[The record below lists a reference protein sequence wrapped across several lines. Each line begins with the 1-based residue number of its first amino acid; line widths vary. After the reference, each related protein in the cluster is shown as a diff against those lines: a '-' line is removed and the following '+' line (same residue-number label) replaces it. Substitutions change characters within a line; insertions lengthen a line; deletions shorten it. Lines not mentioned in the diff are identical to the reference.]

1 MSSSPTSKCEN
12 YDVVVLGA
20 GYAGLMAAL
29 RLGRR
34 RLGLRVALI
43 NAEEQFVERV
53 RLQETMVAPVKPR
66 IASLSAYLTR
76 TPVAFIH
83 ARALS
88 FDPARNKINIEADG
102 STREVGF
109 TQLIYALGSH
119 VGSTPAK
126 VHVLPQHCGLRWTS
140 LPDGPREFSP
150 SAAGRFRSRRPARSN
165 RPGPKWT

>member
-1 MSSSPTSKCEN
+1 MSASPASKCEN

-66 IASLSAYLTR
+66 IASLSAYLAR
-76 TPVAFIH
+76 TPV
-83 ARALS
+83 
-88 FDPARNKINIEADG
+88 
-102 STREVGF
+102 
-109 TQLIYALGSH
+109 
-119 VGSTPAK
+119 
-126 VHVLPQHCGLRWTS
+126 
-140 LPDGPREFSP
+140 
-150 SAAGRFRSRRPARSN
+150 
-165 RPGPKWT
+165 